1 LTVGGTTITAET
13 TVVASGDQVS
23 RLVGEETVILGLKG
37 DMYFGLNPVGS
48 RVWSLIQEPRT
59 VAEVRDAILEE
70 YQVEPAE
77 CERDVVDLLARL
89 ADQKLIEVRR

>member
-1 LTVGGTTITAET
+1 M
-13 TVVASGDQVS
+13 VASGDQVS
-23 RLVGEETVILGLKG
+23 RNVGEETVILGLKG

-59 VAEVRDAILEE
+59 VAQVRDAILEE

-89 ADQKLIEVRR
+89 ADQNLVEVRE

>member
-1 LTVGGTTITAET
+1 M
-13 TVVASGDQVS
+13 S
-23 RLVGEETVILGLKG
+23 RNVGEETVILGLKG

-59 VAEVRDAILEE
+59 VAQVRDAILEE

-89 ADQKLIEVRR
+89 ADQNLVEVRE

>member
-1 LTVGGTTITAET
+1 M
-13 TVVASGDQVS
+13 VASGDQVS
-23 RLVGEETVILGLKG
+23 RSVGEETVILGLKG

-59 VAEVRDAILEE
+59 VAQVRDAILEE

-77 CERDVVDLLARL
+77 CERDVVAMLARL
-89 ADQKLIEVRR
+89 ADQKLIEVRE